1 MANPFIIGRGSEVT
15 IALLEPGVREEVVP
29 QTITVG
35 ITEAAALATT
45 ITVTALTEPLVASLL
60 SPVFLAFEDAVTGG
74 ERFVKVTAPA
84 ADGATTLTV
93 EPLKRAIAPASTA
106 RHPVKLQARTS
117 ADLSTTAND
126 ITSSTFDQDGYVDG
140 IVASIGYGLSCPGN
154 FIQLDAGF
162 RTAFFAFNEFR
173 EVWVTLKMPTPGGGY
188 TSGYIFKG
196 AASVTDLPIADPA
209 DGVISANATFSFR
222 GKLIIEEP
230 K

>member
-35 ITEAAALATT
+35 ATSAAALATS
-45 ITVTALTEPLVASLL
+45 ITVVALTEPLVASVD

-117 ADLSTTAND
+117 ADITPTANNV
-126 ITSSTFDQDGYVDG
+126 TSSTFDQDGYVDG
-140 IVASIGYGLSCPGN
+140 IVASLEYGLSCPGN
-154 FIQLDAGF
+154 FLQLDAGL
-162 RTAFFAFNEFR
+162 RTALFALNEFR
-173 EVWVTLKMPTPGGGY
+173 EVWVTLKLPSPGAGY

-196 AASVTDLPIADPA
+196 AASVTGLPIADPA
-209 DGVISANATFSFR
+209 DGIVTANTDFSFR
-222 GKLIIEEP
+222 GKLTVIEP
-230 K
+230 A

>member
-1 MANPFIIGRGSEVT
+1 MANQFIIGRGTEVT
-15 IALLEPGVREEVVP
+15 IALLQPGIREEVVP

-35 ITEAAALATT
+35 ATEAAANATT
-45 ITVTALTEPLVASLL
+45 ITVAPLTEPLFASAE

-74 ERFVKVTAPA
+74 ERFVKVVANAP
-84 ADGATTLTV
+84 DGATSLTV
-93 EPLKRAIAPASTA
+93 APLKRAIAPASTGQY
-106 RHPVKLQARTS
+106 PVKLQARTS

-126 ITSSTFDQDGYVDG
+126 VTSTTFDESGYVDG
-140 IVASIGYGLSCPGN
+140 IVASIGYGISCPGN

-173 EVWVTLKMPTPGGGY
+173 EVWISLKMPNPGAGY

-209 DGVISANATFSFR
+209 DGIITANVTFAMR
-222 GKLIIEEP
+222 GKLEIVEP
-230 K
+230 A